1 MPALNDRQRAGLRAI
16 VDTFAA
22 PVDIGGGRR
31 TPAASEIGVVE
42 AVEEAVA
49 AAPRAADRK
58 QSAALFGLFGSRG
71 LTALGGG
78 GFKRFED
85 LPLEEREK
93 VLLSWADSRL
103 PQRRAVFQA
112 LRKAAVGMTYLT
124 PETPAGQPNP
134 MWELIGYPG
143 PRADPPPS
151 APLAPL
157 TPVAVTGDLSLS
169 CDVVVV
175 GSGAGGAVAAAVLA
189 QAGLDVIVV
198 EAGGYH
204 AEDAYDGVEGKAV
217 QSMYL
222 NGGALASD
230 DQSIAL
236 LAGSTLGGGTI
247 VNYTTSFRTPDDV
260 RAEWASH
267 GVTAF
272 ANHDYE
278 AALDAV
284 CERVGVNQEHNRPSA
299 RDATMQR
306 GLTELG
312 WHSDLM
318 PRNVRGCKQD
328 ERCGYCG
335 YGCPYGAKQNALVT
349 WLQDH
354 AQSGGR
360 VIVDTYVEKI
370 TTAGGAATGV
380 VGVHHPSGSRVSI
393 RSRAVVCAAGAI
405 HTPALLKRSGLGN
418 PNIGRWL
425 RLHPAT
431 AVFGTFD
438 EELRGWEGTLQAV
451 YSDQFADIDGD
462 GYGLKFETAP
472 LQPLLHFSFNPWRS
486 AAQSFE
492 VMSALPHSGV
502 IGVLLRDRDAGEV
515 RVGRDGQPIV
525 RYRLSDYDAHH
536 MHIGVEGAAKVLQA
550 AGARRIHT
558 SHARLVESRAADP
571 AEIARKAKAAGYK
584 SGQIALGS
592 FHIMGSA
599 RMGGHPT
606 TAACDGVGQTY
617 DVRDIVVCDGSTFPT
632 ASGVNP
638 QISIMSIA
646 YMNAQALAARLA

>member
-1 MPALNDRQRAGLRAI
+1 MFALNDRQRAGLRAI
-16 VDTFAA
+16 VDTFAG
-22 PVDIGGGRR
+22 PVDLGGGRR
-31 TPAASEIGVVE
+31 TPAASELGVVE

-49 AAPRAADRK
+49 AAPRAADRR
-58 QSAALFGLFGSRG
+58 QTAALLGLFGSRG

-78 GFKRFED
+78 GLHRFAD
-85 LPLEEREK
+85 LPLSEREA
-93 VLLSWADSRL
+93 VLRSWCDSRL

-112 LRKAAVGMTYLT
+112 LRKAAIGMTYMV
-124 PETPAGQPNP
+124 PETPAGEVNP

-143 PRADPPPS
+143 PRKDPPPG

-157 TPVAVTGDLSLS
+157 KPVPVTGDTELT

-189 QAGLDVIVV
+189 QAGLDVVVV

-204 AEDAYDGVEGKAV
+204 AEDDYDGVEGKAV
-217 QSMYL
+217 QTMYL
-222 NGGALASD
+222 NGGAVASD
-230 DQSIAL
+230 DQSISL
-236 LAGSTLGGGTI
+236 LAGATLGGGTV
-247 VNYTTSFRTPDDV
+247 VNYTTSFRTPDNV
-260 RAEWASH
+260 REEWASH
-267 GVTAF
+267 GVAAF
-272 ANHDYE
+272 TGADYE
-278 AALDAV
+278 GALDAV
-284 CERVGVNQEHNRPSA
+284 CERVGVNQEHNQPSQ
-299 RDATMQR
+299 RDAIMQK

-312 WHSDLM
+312 WHSDFM

-360 VIVDTYVEKI
+360 VLVDTYVERI
-370 TTAGGAATGV
+370 TIGGGAARGI
-380 VGVHHPSGSRVSI
+380 VGTHHPSGSKVTV

-405 HTPALLKRSGLGN
+405 HTPALLKRSGLRN
-418 PNIGRWL
+418 SNIGRHL

-431 AVFGTFD
+431 AIFGTFD
-438 EELRGWEGTLQAV
+438 EDIRPWEGTLQAV
-451 YSDQFADIDGD
+451 YSDQYADIDGD

-486 AAQSFE
+486 AAQSFD
-492 VMSALPHSGV
+492 VMSALPNSAV
-502 IGVLLRDRDAGEV
+502 IGVLLRDRDSGEV
-515 RVGRDGQPIV
+515 RIGRDGRPII

-536 MHIGVEGAAKVLQA
+536 LHVGVEGAAKVLQA
-550 AGARRIHT
+550 AGAKRIHT
-558 SHARLVESRAADP
+558 SHAELVESRVADP

-584 SGQIALGS
+584 SGRIALGS

-606 TAACDGVGQTY
+606 TAACDATGQTY
-617 DVRDIVVCDGSTFPT
+617 DVRDVVVCDGSTFPT

-646 YMNAQALAARLA
+646 YMNARALAARLT